1 MTKIYRT
8 KLSELRKVIREQEGA
23 KPGSVATFADAVSE
37 AMQDDSAK
45 SDLADAIGAV
55 YGPDSIRKIVGFF
68 NEYADQKVASDG
80 SVKSIYRVLHNQ
92 ISRYYVEELANKI
105 SSFKPERFRKL
116 VAILRGDEA

>member
-1 MTKIYRT
+1 LVK
-8 KLSELRKVIREQEGA
+8 EQEDIQD
-23 KPGSVATFADAVSE
+23 PGVSTFADAVSE
-37 AMQDDSAK
+37 TLYDDSAK

-68 NEYADQKVASDG
+68 NEYADQKVTSDG

-105 SSFKPERFRKL
+105 SQFKPERFRKL